1 MMSTEAP
8 PLVLASTSAS
18 RQAVLRAA
26 GIAFEAVAP
35 HVDEDEIKTSL
46 KVQGAPSRVIA
57 DALAEA
63 KAVKVSRR
71 MPGALVLGCDQILD
85 LGRGQMLDKADTLEQ
100 ARAHLQLMSGREHR
114 LLSAAVIAQDGQP
127 VWRFIDSATLL
138 MRSLSPAFID
148 QYLAAE
154 GEAILGSVGCYRMEG
169 LGIQLFA
176 RVSGNHFTI
185 LGLPLLA
192 LLDYL
197 RVRQVLPS

>member
-1 MMSTEAP
+1 MMSSEAS

-26 GIAFEAVAP
+26 GITFEAVAP

-46 KVQGAPSRVIA
+46 KMQGAPPRVIA

-85 LGRGQMLDKADTLEQ
+85 LGRGQMLDKADTLVQ
-100 ARAHLQLMSGREHR
+100 ARAHLELMSGREHR

-148 QYLAAE
+148 RYLAAE
-154 GEAILGSVGCYRMEG
+154 GEALLGSVGCYRMEG

-176 RVSGNHFTI
+176 RVSGNHYTI

-197 RVRQVLPS
+197 RARQVLPS